1 MRVQLK
7 MLEGIDTK
15 YAALHQAEIFSPYR
29 GLNKRPKL
37 TVGWSIHAQKIN
49 IKVATNSAKIGFIHR

>member
-1 MRVQLK
+1 